1 VPGRFPFQWTFLTG
15 RITREHQIE
24 EHFLEYIHNLKE
36 IPEEKEYMR
45 NLLIEKGFEKPS
57 RMPAC
62 PGEQPLQSE
71 NGSAEESTPETE
83 EN

>member
-15 RITREHQIE
+15 KITREHQIE
-24 EHFLEYIHNLKE
+24 EHFLEYIRNLEE

-45 NLLIEKGFEKPS
+45 NLLIEKGFEVSEPMDTTLS
-57 RMPAC
+57 RQTPE
-62 PGEQPLQSE
+62 PD
-71 NGSAEESTPETE
+71 SAQESTPEKE